1 MKDLSIVM
9 WPNATTRLV
18 FETLILKKSKE
29 NEAIYVA
36 NQSFFK
42 LAFEQTDFSSFSA
55 ERMRLELE
63 EFYDFGVQDFVEI
76 MDAARNNPI
85 GTHRKDLKMGREMI
99 LHIFSN
105 NKSEID
111 FDFIAEL
118 ILE

>member
-1 MKDLSIVM
+1 MKDLSIVV

-18 FETLILKKSKE
+18 FEMLILKKAEE
-29 NEAIYVA
+29 NEAIYFA

-63 EFYDFGVQDFVEI
+63 EFYDFSVQDFIEI
-76 MDAARNNPI
+76 MDAVRNNPI
-85 GTHRKDLKMGREMI
+85 GTHEKDLKMGREI
-99 LHIFSN
+99 ISRIFSN
-105 NKSEID
+105 NKSETD